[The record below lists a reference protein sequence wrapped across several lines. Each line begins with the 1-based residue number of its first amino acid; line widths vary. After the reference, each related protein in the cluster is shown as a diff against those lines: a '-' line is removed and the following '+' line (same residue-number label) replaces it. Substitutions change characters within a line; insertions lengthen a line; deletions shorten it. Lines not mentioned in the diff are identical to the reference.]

1 MIKKKFIFIIDIL
14 TAILLLLQME
24 SLTLYILERLDSLGG
39 RTLFSILAYYQ
50 CEGVILDISFSPV
63 GKIFILAVFIL
74 FSMNFVVVIFNYYEH
89 NICYMEA
96 NRVWISDCRDN
107 DTLSLHAGLR
117 KVQILLPIYNKRVE
131 LVISK
136 AREV

>member
-24 SLTLYILERLDSLGG
+24 SLTLYILDSLGG

-74 FSMNFVVVIFNYYEH
+74 FSMNFVVVIFKLIDFFSKEKILKAVCRYLIIM
-89 NICYMEA
+89 NI
-96 NRVWISDCRDN
+96 IF
-107 DTLSLHAGLR
+107 
-117 KVQILLPIYNKRVE
+117 
-131 LVISK
+131 VIW
-136 AREV
+136 RLIEYGYLIVGIMIR

>member
-74 FSMNFVVVIFNYYEH
+74 FSMNFVVVIFKLIDFFSKEKILKAVCRYLIIM
-89 NICYMEA
+89 NI
-96 NRVWISDCRDN
+96 IF
-107 DTLSLHAGLR
+107 
-117 KVQILLPIYNKRVE
+117 
-131 LVISK
+131 VIW
-136 AREV
+136 RLIEYGYLIVGIMIR

>member
-74 FSMNFVVVIFNYYEH
+74 FSMNFVVVLKAVCRYLIIMNIIF
-89 NICYMEA
+89 
-96 NRVWISDCRDN
+96 
-107 DTLSLHAGLR
+107 
-117 KVQILLPIYNKRVE
+117 
-131 LVISK
+131 VIW
-136 AREV
+136 RLIEYGYLIVGIMIR